1 MLCLYGHY
9 LRREDDHVL
18 RTASQFEVKGRKVGP
33 VGSEVMSCY
42 ACMVIT

>member
-1 MLCLYGHY
+1 MLCLYGHM

-18 RTASQFEVKGRKVGP
+18 GTTSHFEVMGIKVGP

-42 ACMVIT
+42 ACMVIC